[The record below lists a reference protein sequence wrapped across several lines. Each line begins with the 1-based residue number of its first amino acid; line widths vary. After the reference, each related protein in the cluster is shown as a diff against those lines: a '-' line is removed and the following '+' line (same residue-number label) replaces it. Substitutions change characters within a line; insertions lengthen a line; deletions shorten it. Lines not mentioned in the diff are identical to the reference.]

1 VGREEVLSES
11 GGAWAAS
18 KLIYELVYKCGKKIK
33 GLIIIKTGGSH
44 ASGLAAGVEQRQSS
58 E

>member
-1 VGREEVLSES
+1 MPSES